1 MHTQYEKTSLTKKE
15 VATFGGY
22 IDWNTQPSIF
32 KQYPSFLFSY
42 SFGEIEEFHFLELS
56 RMITSKEQILTKLYY
71 KLSTPSA
78 GNLHPLEL
86 YIQVRGI
93 KGVISGIYHVDAKM
107 SKFVLLQEI
116 EEDGLE
122 GELGLSCKFEGIIAI
137 VSCVPFRSEWK
148 YGVRALR
155 YCYLDA
161 GHQIAAIQASATIYQ
176 KEMTILSE
184 FDVKSFN
191 FAIGLKDEE
200 TVCAVISF
208 AKETE
213 KKVKPL
219 KKPLLHVSP
228 TDYSDS
234 NGDLFEV
241 LQKQPVLKSEIFPIN
256 TTKEQIL
263 QRRSARKFENVPFK
277 NGEIERIMHTL
288 TKDVYPLVCYSILFG
303 DEKNEAGIYL
313 NSKLLQKGE
322 YKDRL
327 AGILV
332 DQLFIKNAQMI
343 VVVTSKHFS
352 AEKLMLAGALVHK
365 IALESSEFKSTG
377 IGAFYDK
384 KLQDFLG
391 TENYILYVC
400 ALGK

>member
-1 MHTQYEKTSLTKKE
+1 MHSQYEKTSLTKKG
-15 VATFGGY
+15 VAAFGGY

-42 SFGEIEEFHFLELS
+42 DFGQIEEFRFLELS
-56 RMITSKEQILTKLYY
+56 RMITSKENIGLKPYY

-78 GNLHPLEL
+78 GNLHPIEL

-93 KGVISGIYHVDAKM
+93 KGIISGVYHVDVQM

-122 GELGLSCKFEGIIAI
+122 RELGFSYKCEGIIVI

-148 YGVRALR
+148 YGFRALR

-161 GHQIAAIQASATIYQ
+161 GHQIAAIQASATIYH
-176 KEMTILSE
+176 KKMTILSE

-191 FAIGLKDEE
+191 VLMGFKDEVS
-200 TVCAVISF
+200 VCAVISF

-213 KKVKPL
+213 KKVKAL
-219 KKPLLHVSP
+219 KKSLLHVSP
-228 TDYSDS
+228 TDYSDT
-234 NGDLFEV
+234 NGELFEIM
-241 LQKQPVLKSEIFPIN
+241 QKQPILKSKIFPIS

-263 QRRSARKFENVPFK
+263 QRRSARKFEDTPFIK
-277 NGEIERIMHTL
+277 SEIEYIMHTL
-288 TKDVYPLVCYSILFG
+288 AKDAYPLVCYSILLG
-303 DEKNEAGIYL
+303 HEN
-313 NSKLLQKGE
+313 
-322 YKDRL
+322 KDQL
-327 AGILV
+327 AVILV
-332 DQLFIKNAQMI
+332 DQVFIKNAQMI
-343 VVVTSKHFS
+343 IVVTSKYFS
-352 AEKLMLAGALVHK
+352 PEKLMLAGTLVHK

-384 KLQDFLG
+384 RLQDFLG
-391 TENYILYVC
+391 TQNYILYVC

>member
-1 MHTQYEKTSLTKKE
+1 MHSQYEKTSLTKKG
-15 VATFGGY
+15 VAAFGGY

-42 SFGEIEEFHFLELS
+42 DFGQIEEFRFLELS
-56 RMITSKEQILTKLYY
+56 RMITSKENIGLKPYY

-78 GNLHPLEL
+78 GNLHPIEL

-93 KGVISGIYHVDAKM
+93 KGIISGVYHVDVQM

-122 GELGLSCKFEGIIAI
+122 RELGFSYKCEGIIVI

-148 YGVRALR
+148 YGFRALR

-161 GHQIAAIQASATIYQ
+161 GHQIAAIQASATIYH

-184 FDVKSFN
+184 FDIKSFN
-191 FAIGLKDEE
+191 VLMGFKDEE

-213 KKVKPL
+213 KKVKAL
-219 KKPLLHVSP
+219 KKSLLHVSP
-228 TDYSDS
+228 TDYSDT
-234 NGDLFEV
+234 NGELFEIV
-241 LQKQPVLKSEIFPIN
+241 QKQPILKSKIFPIS

-263 QRRSARKFENVPFK
+263 QRRSARKFEDTPFIK
-277 NGEIERIMHTL
+277 SEIEYIMHTL
-288 TKDVYPLVCYSILFG
+288 AKDAYPLVCYSILLG
-303 DEKNEAGIYL
+303 HEN
-313 NSKLLQKGE
+313 
-322 YKDRL
+322 KDQL
-327 AGILV
+327 AVILV
-332 DQLFIKNAQMI
+332 DQVFIKNAQMI
-343 VVVTSKHFS
+343 IMVTSKYFS

-384 KLQDFLG
+384 RLQDFLG
-391 TENYILYVC
+391 TQNYILYVC

>member
-1 MHTQYEKTSLTKKE
+1 MHSQYEKTSLTKKG
-15 VATFGGY
+15 VAAFGGY
-22 IDWNTQPSIF
+22 IDWNTQPTIF

-42 SFGEIEEFHFLELS
+42 DFGQIEEFRFLELS
-56 RMITSKEQILTKLYY
+56 RMITSKENIGLKPYY

-78 GNLHPLEL
+78 GNLHPIEL

-93 KGVISGIYHVDAKM
+93 KGIISGVYHVDVQM

-116 EEDGLE
+116 EEDGFE
-122 GELGLSCKFEGIIAI
+122 AELGLSCKCDGIFVI

-148 YGVRALR
+148 YGFRALR

-161 GHQIAAIQASATIYQ
+161 GHQLAAIQASATIYQ

-184 FDVKSFN
+184 FDVKRFN
-191 FAIGLKDEE
+191 LLMGFKDEE

-208 AKETE
+208 AKQTE
-213 KKVKPL
+213 KKVKAL

-228 TDYSDS
+228 TDYSDT
-234 NGDLFEV
+234 NGELFEIV
-241 LQKQPVLKSEIFPIN
+241 QKQPILKSKIFPIS

-263 QRRSARKFENVPFK
+263 QRRSARKFTNTLCK
-277 NGEIERIMHTL
+277 NSEIEPIIQTL
-288 TKDVYPLVCYSILFG
+288 TKDAYPLVCYSILFG

-313 NSKLLQKGE
+313 NSKLLQKGD
-322 YKDRL
+322 YKDQL
-327 AGILV
+327 AAILV

-343 VVVTSKHFS
+343 VVVTSKDFS
-352 AEKLMLAGALVHK
+352 SQKLMLAGALVHK
-365 IALESSEFKSTG
+365 IALESSELKSTG

-384 KLQDFLG
+384 RLQDFLG
-391 TENYILYVC
+391 TQNYILYVC

>member
-1 MHTQYEKTSLTKKE
+1 MHSQYEKTSLTKKG
-15 VATFGGY
+15 VAAFGGY

-42 SFGEIEEFHFLELS
+42 DFGQIEEFRFLELS
-56 RMITSKEQILTKLYY
+56 RMITSKENIGLKPYY

-78 GNLHPLEL
+78 GNLHPIEL

-93 KGVISGIYHVDAKM
+93 KGIISGVYHVDVQM

-122 GELGLSCKFEGIIAI
+122 RELGFSYKCEGIIVI

-148 YGVRALR
+148 YGFRALR

-161 GHQIAAIQASATIYQ
+161 GHQIAAIQASATIYH

-184 FDVKSFN
+184 FDIKSFN
-191 FAIGLKDEE
+191 VLMGFKDEE

-213 KKVKPL
+213 KKVKAL
-219 KKPLLHVSP
+219 KKSLLHVSP
-228 TDYSDS
+228 TDYSDT
-234 NGDLFEV
+234 NGELFEIM
-241 LQKQPVLKSEIFPIN
+241 QKQPILKSKIFPIS

-263 QRRSARKFENVPFK
+263 QRRSARKFEDTPFIK
-277 NGEIERIMHTL
+277 SEIEYIMHTL
-288 TKDVYPLVCYSILFG
+288 AKDAYPLVCYSILLG
-303 DEKNEAGIYL
+303 HEN
-313 NSKLLQKGE
+313 
-322 YKDRL
+322 KDQL
-327 AGILV
+327 AVILV
-332 DQLFIKNAQMI
+332 DQVFIKNAQMI
-343 VVVTSKHFS
+343 IVVTSKYFS
-352 AEKLMLAGALVHK
+352 PEKLMLAGTLVHK

-384 KLQDFLG
+384 RLQDFLG
-391 TENYILYVC
+391 TQNYILYVC

>member
-1 MHTQYEKTSLTKKE
+1 MHSQYEKTSLTKKG
-15 VATFGGY
+15 VAAFGGY

-42 SFGEIEEFHFLELS
+42 DFGQIEEFRFLELS
-56 RMITSKEQILTKLYY
+56 RMITSKENIGLKPYY

-78 GNLHPLEL
+78 GNLHPIEL

-93 KGVISGIYHVDAKM
+93 KGIISGVYHVDVQM

-122 GELGLSCKFEGIIAI
+122 AELGLSHKYEGIIVI

-161 GHQIAAIQASATIYQ
+161 GHQIAAIQASATIYH

-191 FAIGLKDEE
+191 VLMGFKDEE

-213 KKVKPL
+213 KKVKAL
-219 KKPLLHVSP
+219 KKSLLHVSP
-228 TDYSDS
+228 TDYSDT
-234 NGDLFEV
+234 NGELFEIV
-241 LQKQPVLKSEIFPIN
+241 QKQPILKSKIFPIS

-263 QRRSARKFENVPFK
+263 QRRSARKFEDTPFIK
-277 NGEIERIMHTL
+277 SELEYIMHTL
-288 TKDVYPLVCYSILFG
+288 TKDVYPLVCYSILLG
-303 DEKNEAGIYL
+303 HEN
-313 NSKLLQKGE
+313 
-322 YKDRL
+322 KDQL
-327 AGILV
+327 AAILV
-332 DQLFIKNAQMI
+332 DQLFIKNAQII

-352 AEKLMLAGALVHK
+352 SEKLMLAGALVHK

-384 KLQDFLG
+384 RLQDFLG
-391 TENYILYVC
+391 TQNYILYVC

>member
-1 MHTQYEKTSLTKKE
+1 MHSQYEKTSLTKKG
-15 VATFGGY
+15 VAAFGGY

-42 SFGEIEEFHFLELS
+42 DFGQIEEFRFLELS
-56 RMITSKEQILTKLYY
+56 RMITSKENIGLKPYY

-78 GNLHPLEL
+78 GNLHPIEL

-93 KGVISGIYHVDAKM
+93 KGIISGVYHVDVQM

-122 GELGLSCKFEGIIAI
+122 SELGFSYKCEGIIVI

-148 YGVRALR
+148 YGFRALR

-161 GHQIAAIQASATIYQ
+161 GHQIAAIKASATIYH

-184 FDVKSFN
+184 FDIKSFN
-191 FAIGLKDEE
+191 VLMGFKDEE

-213 KKVKPL
+213 KKVKAL
-219 KKPLLHVSP
+219 KKSLLHVSP
-228 TDYSDS
+228 TDYSDTS
-234 NGDLFEV
+234 GELFEIV
-241 LQKQPVLKSEIFPIN
+241 QKQPILKSKIFPIS

-263 QRRSARKFENVPFK
+263 QRRSARKFEDTPFIK
-277 NGEIERIMHTL
+277 SEIEYIMHTL
-288 TKDVYPLVCYSILFG
+288 AKDAYPLVCYSILLG
-303 DEKNEAGIYL
+303 HEN
-313 NSKLLQKGE
+313 
-322 YKDRL
+322 KDQL
-327 AGILV
+327 AVILV
-332 DQLFIKNAQMI
+332 DQVFIKNAQMI
-343 VVVTSKHFS
+343 IMVTSKYFS

-384 KLQDFLG
+384 RLQDFLG
-391 TENYILYVC
+391 TQNYILYVC

>member
-1 MHTQYEKTSLTKKE
+1 MHSQYEKTSLTKRG
-15 VATFGGY
+15 VAALGGF
-22 IDWNTQPSIF
+22 IDWDTQPSIF
-32 KQYPSFLFSY
+32 KHYPSFLFSY
-42 SFGEIEEFHFLELS
+42 SFGKIEELHFLELS
-56 RMITSKEQILTKLYY
+56 RMITSKEQIVTKPYY

-86 YIQVRGI
+86 YIQVRGV
-93 KGVISGIYHVDAKM
+93 KGIISGVYHVDVQM
-107 SKFVLLQEI
+107 GKFVLLQEI
-116 EEDGLE
+116 EKDGLE
-122 GELGLSCKFEGIIAI
+122 AELGLSHKYEGIIVI

-161 GHQIAAIQASATIYQ
+161 GHQIASLRAAATIYE

-184 FDVKSFN
+184 FDIKSFN
-191 FAIGLKDEE
+191 LSMGFKDEE
-200 TVCAVISF
+200 SVCAVISF
-208 AKETE
+208 AKQTE

-234 NGDLFEV
+234 DAKLFEI
-241 LQKQPVLKSEIFPIN
+241 LQKQPVLKSEIFSIN

-263 QRRSARKFENVPFK
+263 QRRSARKFENTPYVK
-277 NGEIERIMHTL
+277 NEIEHIMHTL

-303 DEKNEAGIYL
+303 DQEDKFFL
-313 NSKLLQKGE
+313 NSKLLQKGK
-322 YKDRL
+322 YKDL
-327 AGILV
+327 VAAILV

-352 AEKLMLAGALVHK
+352 SEKLMLAGALVHK
-365 IALESSEFKSTG
+365 IALESREFKSTG

-384 KLQDFLG
+384 TLADFLG
-391 TENYILYVC
+391 IENYILYVC

>member
-1 MHTQYEKTSLTKKE
+1 MHSQYEKTSLTKKG
-15 VATFGGY
+15 VAALGGY

-42 SFGEIEEFHFLELS
+42 DFGQIEEFRFLELS
-56 RMITSKEQILTKLYY
+56 RMITSKENIGLKPYY

-86 YIQVRGI
+86 YIQVRGV
-93 KGVISGIYHVDAKM
+93 KGIISGVYHVDVQM

-122 GELGLSCKFEGIIAI
+122 AELGLSHKYEGIIVI

-161 GHQIAAIQASATIYQ
+161 GHQIASLRAAATIYE
-176 KEMTILSE
+176 KEMTILSD
-184 FDVKSFN
+184 FDIKSFN
-191 FAIGLKDEE
+191 LSMGFKDEE
-200 TVCAVISF
+200 SVCAVISF
-208 AKETE
+208 AKQTE

-234 NGDLFEV
+234 DAKLFEIV
-241 LQKQPVLKSEIFPIN
+241 QKQPILKSKIFPIS

-263 QRRSARKFENVPFK
+263 QRRSARKFEDTPFIK
-277 NGEIERIMHTL
+277 SEIEYIMHTL
-288 TKDVYPLVCYSILFG
+288 AKDAYPLVCYSILLG
-303 DEKNEAGIYL
+303 HEN
-313 NSKLLQKGE
+313 
-322 YKDRL
+322 KDQL
-327 AGILV
+327 AAILV
-332 DQLFIKNAQMI
+332 DQVFIKNAQMI
-343 VVVTSKHFS
+343 IVVTSKYFS

-384 KLQDFLG
+384 RLQDFLG
-391 TENYILYVC
+391 TQNYILYVC

>member
-1 MHTQYEKTSLTKKE
+1 MHSQYEKTSLTKKG
-15 VATFGGY
+15 VAAFGGY

-42 SFGEIEEFHFLELS
+42 DFGQIEEFRFLELS
-56 RMITSKEQILTKLYY
+56 RMITSKENIGLKPYY

-78 GNLHPLEL
+78 GNLHPIEL

-93 KGVISGIYHVDAKM
+93 KGIISGVYHVDVQM

-122 GELGLSCKFEGIIAI
+122 RELGFSYKCEGIIVI

-148 YGVRALR
+148 YGFRALR

-161 GHQIAAIQASATIYQ
+161 GHQIAAIQASATIYH

-184 FDVKSFN
+184 FDIKSFN
-191 FAIGLKDEE
+191 VLMGFKDEE

-213 KKVKPL
+213 KKVKAL
-219 KKPLLHVSP
+219 KKSLLHVSP
-228 TDYSDS
+228 TDYSDT
-234 NGDLFEV
+234 NGELFEIV
-241 LQKQPVLKSEIFPIN
+241 QKQPILKSKIFPIS

-263 QRRSARKFENVPFK
+263 QRRSARKFEDTPFIK
-277 NGEIERIMHTL
+277 SEIEYIMHTL
-288 TKDVYPLVCYSILFG
+288 AKDAYPLVCYSILLG
-303 DEKNEAGIYL
+303 HEN
-313 NSKLLQKGE
+313 
-322 YKDRL
+322 KDQL
-327 AGILV
+327 AVILV
-332 DQLFIKNAQMI
+332 DQVFIKNAQMI
-343 VVVTSKHFS
+343 IVVTSKYFS
-352 AEKLMLAGALVHK
+352 PEKLMLAGTLVHK

-384 KLQDFLG
+384 RLQDFLG
-391 TENYILYVC
+391 TQNYILYVC

>member
-1 MHTQYEKTSLTKKE
+1 MHSQYEKTSLTKKG
-15 VATFGGY
+15 VAAFGGY

-42 SFGEIEEFHFLELS
+42 DFGQIEEFRFLELS
-56 RMITSKEQILTKLYY
+56 RMITSKENIGLKPYY

-78 GNLHPLEL
+78 GNLHPIEL

-93 KGVISGIYHVDAKM
+93 KGIISGVYHVDVQM

-122 GELGLSCKFEGIIAI
+122 RELGFSYKCEGIIVI

-148 YGVRALR
+148 YGFRALR

-161 GHQIAAIQASATIYQ
+161 GHQIAAIQASATIYH

-184 FDVKSFN
+184 FDIKSFN
-191 FAIGLKDEE
+191 VLMGFKDEE

-213 KKVKPL
+213 KKVKAL
-219 KKPLLHVSP
+219 KKSLLHVSP
-228 TDYSDS
+228 TDYSDT
-234 NGDLFEV
+234 NGELFEIV
-241 LQKQPVLKSEIFPIN
+241 QKQPILKSKIFPIS

-263 QRRSARKFENVPFK
+263 QRRSARKFEDTPCVK
-277 NGEIERIMHTL
+277 NEIEHIMHTL
-288 TKDVYPLVCYSILFG
+288 TKDVYPLVCYSILLG
-303 DEKNEAGIYL
+303 HEN
-313 NSKLLQKGE
+313 
-322 YKDRL
+322 KDQL
-327 AGILV
+327 AVILV
-332 DQLFIKNAQMI
+332 DQVFIKNAQMI
-343 VVVTSKHFS
+343 IVVTSKYFS
-352 AEKLMLAGALVHK
+352 PEKLMLAGALVHK

-384 KLQDFLG
+384 RLQDFLG
-391 TENYILYVC
+391 TQNYILYVC